1 MKTNSTS
8 CPTLFFLI
16 SMLAVSC
23 QNDSDALNSTLS
35 KVEACMD
42 AHPDSALNLLKTIPE
57 PERLHGKSQADY
69 ALLLTQAM
77 DKNYLKFSS
86 DSLIAVAL
94 NYYTV
99 DQRDP
104 VMRAK
109 AQFYYGR
116 VMLELGKQEDALKYF
131 LAAKAFYDNTKE
143 YKMMALISDEIG
155 IINRVQK
162 MYPNALINFQNSLSL
177 YKEIDDSLCIVRAY
191 QNIART
197 YLYKNKWDSCSLYFN
212 RALRVAHDK
221 RYNSEVSILH
231 ELGILYRSMGDLE
244 KAEHY
249 FLESYE
255 KETSVEKKS
264 MECLS
269 IGFLYFQME
278 KFACAREYLKL
289 GAKSSN
295 LFTKIDV
302 YDCLSKLEMLQ
313 GNFRLAIDYREK
325 TDSINRIVNKL
336 NSQSLIAELQKK
348 YENEKLLK
356 ENLQITMRY
365 TRFIL
370 IGTVAFMIVMF
381 FMCYYYYK
389 NRNNKRRIAEIE
401 REFRGNEEEISR
413 YQREIKE
420 IFDSNKLQF
429 EQNRNKIGELNGK
442 IMILST
448 QNKTLSER
456 LNKLGGEASLTVTSG
471 HYMSTFRL
479 LLAIKEGCY
488 KEKISNED
496 RERLLELFDFL
507 YLNYVSR
514 LREKCS
520 SLTKHDL
527 EICCLLKM
535 GLTHEEL
542 SRVFNTTSDS
552 VTRAKGRL
560 KRRLGISFG
569 DDLECF
575 LRKF

>member
-131 LAAKAFYDNTKE
+131 LAAKAIYDGTQQ
-143 YKMMALISDEIG
+143 YKMLALITDEIG
-155 IINRVQK
+155 IINRQQDIYK
-162 MYPNALINFQNSLSL
+162 DALGNFRKSLSL
-177 YKEIDDSLCIVRAY
+177 YERVGDSICIVRAY
-191 QNIART
+191 QNIARIF
-197 YLYKNKWDSCSLYFN
+197 LYESEWDSCYVYYN
-212 RALRVAHDK
+212 QALEIAK
-221 RYNSEVSILH
+221 QKGYESEVSILH
-231 ELGILYRSMGDLE
+231 ELGILYRSIGDLH

-249 FLESYE
+249 FLAAFE
-255 KETSVEKKS
+255 KETNEEKKC

-269 IGFLYFQME
+269 IGYLYLQMGE
-278 KFACAREYLKL
+278 FNNARKYLNL
-289 GAKSSN
+289 AVKSSSLLTKGDAYN
-295 LFTKIDV
+295 CLF
-302 YDCLSKLEMLQ
+302 KLEVLQ
-313 GNFRLAIDYREK
+313 NNFQEAIGYNERS
-325 TDSINRIVNKL
+325 DSINRIVNKL
-336 NSQSLIAELQKK
+336 NSQSLIADLQKK
-348 YENEKLLK
+348 YENEKLQK
-356 ENLQITMRY
+356 ENLQMNVRY

-370 IGTVAFMIVMF
+370 IGTVAFMIVIF

-389 NRNNKRRIAEIE
+389 NRNNKRRITEIE
-401 REFRGNEEEISR
+401 REFRGNEEEIAR

>member
-99 DQRDP
+99 DQRDL

-131 LAAKAFYDNTKE
+131 LAAKAIFDNSRQD
-143 YKMMALISDEIG
+143 KMLALIAEEIG
-155 IINRVQK
+155 VINRKQE
-162 MYPNALINFQNSLSL
+162 MYEAALTNFHESLIIHEQL
-177 YKEIDDSLCIVRAY
+177 KDSQSIVRAS
-191 QNIART
+191 QNIARA
-197 YLYKNKWDSCSLYFN
+197 YLYENKWDSCYTYYF
-212 RALRVAHDK
+212 RALTIANQK
-221 RYNSEVSILH
+221 EYKSEISILH
-231 ELGILYRSMGDLE
+231 ELGILYRSTGDLH

-249 FLESYE
+249 FLAAFE
-255 KETSVEKKS
+255 KETNEEKKY

-269 IGFLYFQME
+269 IGYLYLQMGE
-278 KFACAREYLKL
+278 INNARKYLDL
-289 GAKSSN
+289 AVKSSSLLTKGDAYN
-295 LFTKIDV
+295 CLF
-302 YDCLSKLEMLQ
+302 KLEVLQ
-313 GNFRLAIDYREK
+313 NNFQKAIAYNEK
-325 TDSINRIVNKL
+325 SDSINRIVNKL
-336 NSQSLIAELQKK
+336 NSQSLIADLQKK
-348 YENEKLLK
+348 YENEKLQK
-356 ENLQITMRY
+356 ENLQMNVRY

>member
-131 LAAKAFYDNTKE
+131 LAAKAIYDNTQQ
-143 YKMMALISDEIG
+143 YRMLALIAEEIG
-155 IINRVQK
+155 VINRKQE
-162 MYPNALINFQNSLSL
+162 MYEAALANYQESLTIHEQL
-177 YKEIDDSLCIVRAY
+177 RDSQSVVRTY
-191 QNIART
+191 QNIARI
-197 YLYKNKWDSCSLYFN
+197 YLYKNKWDSCYTYYF
-212 RALRVAHDK
+212 RALTIANQK
-221 RYNSEVSILH
+221 EYKSEISILH
-231 ELGILYRSMGDLE
+231 ELGILYRSTGDLH

-249 FLESYE
+249 FLAAFE
-255 KETSVEKKS
+255 KETNEEKKY

-269 IGFLYFQME
+269 IGYLYLQMRNFE
-278 KFACAREYLKL
+278 NARRYLKL

-295 LFTKIDV
+295 LFTKKDV
-302 YDCLSKLEMLQ
+302 YDCLFKLEKQ
-313 GNFRLAIDYREK
+313 QSNFPLAIAYREK
-325 TDSINRIVNKL
+325 SDSINRIVNKL
-336 NSQSLIAELQKK
+336 NSQTLIADLQKK
-348 YENEKLLK
+348 YENEKLQK
-356 ENLQITMRY
+356 ENLEMKVRY
-365 TRFIL
+365 THFIL
-370 IGTVAFMIVMF
+370 IGTVAFMVVVLL
-381 FMCYYYYK
+381 MCYYYYK
-389 NRNNKRRIAEIE
+389 NRHNKKRIAEIE
-401 REFRGNEEEISR
+401 HEFRGNEEDIAR
-413 YQREIKE
+413 YQHEIKE
-420 IFDSNKLQF
+420 IYASKKQML
-429 EQNRNKIGELNGK
+429 EENRSKIGELNGK
-442 IMILST
+442 IMVLST
-448 QNKTLSER
+448 QNKTLSDK
-456 LNKLGGEASLTVTSG
+456 LNNLGSEVRIEITSV
-471 HYMSTFRL
+471 HYISSFRL
-479 LLAIKEGCY
+479 LLALREGTY
-488 KEKISNED
+488 KGKLSNED

-514 LREKCS
+514 LRSKCL

-552 VTRAKGRL
+552 VTKAKGRL
-560 KRRLGISFG
+560 KGRLGIPLG
-569 DDLECF
+569 DDLEGF
-575 LRKF
+575 LRKY

>member
-1 MKTNSTS
+1 MKINSTS

-131 LAAKAFYDNTKE
+131 LAAKAIYDNTQQ
-143 YKMMALISDEIG
+143 YKMLALIAEEIG
-155 IINRVQK
+155 VINRKQE
-162 MYPNALINFQNSLSL
+162 MYEVAVTNFQESLAIHQQL
-177 YKEIDDSLCIVRAY
+177 RDSQSVVRTY
-191 QNIART
+191 QNIARV
-197 YLYKNKWDSCSLYFN
+197 YLYKNKWDSCSVYYGY
-212 RALRVAHDK
+212 ALRVANQK
-221 RYNSEVSILH
+221 GYKSEISILH
-231 ELGILYRSMGDLE
+231 ELGILYRSIGDLH

-249 FLESYE
+249 FLASYD
-255 KETSVEKKS
+255 KETNEENKY

-269 IGFLYFQME
+269 IGYLYLQMGE
-278 KFACAREYLKL
+278 FNNARKYLDL
-289 GAKSSN
+289 AVKSSS
-295 LFTKIDV
+295 LFTKGDA
-302 YDCLSKLEMLQ
+302 YNCLFKLEVLQ
-313 GNFRLAIDYREK
+313 NNFQEAIAYNEK
-325 TDSINRIVNKL
+325 SDSINRIVNKL
-336 NSQSLIAELQKK
+336 NSQSLIADLQKK
-348 YENEKLLK
+348 YENEKLQK
-356 ENLQITMRY
+356 ENLQINVRY
-365 TRFIL
+365 TRLIL
-370 IGTVAFMIVMF
+370 IGTIAFMIVIF

-389 NRNNKRRIAEIE
+389 NRNNKRRITEIE
-401 REFRGNEEEISR
+401 REFRGNEEEIAR